1 MTKSN
6 RTEPHHSLKLLCWNI
21 NHSRDKFEG
30 PKVEIPEVCR
40 LLNNHDIFAMQETKG
55 EINFQNYCCFNSNRQ
70 GSNSGGVCIG
80 VHKSLKPGV
89 SRVKVDCTEDIV
101 AVKLKSEFFN
111 LDNDTNLINV
121 YDSPMN
127 GSFKKRKKLISS
139 EEPTTLEHLQ
149 EVIASIP
156 IAEDIILLGDFNA
169 RTSTLSDI
177 LPHDAHNNEF
187 NPGDENNELLPK
199 RNNSDP
205 KLNTNGRPFI
215 ELLQSLGLVILN
227 GRTLGDIF
235 GAPTCIQRMGA
246 SCVDYICTS
255 PSLHK
260 KVRSFKVENVSHY
273 SDHRPLSMTLS
284 TNLMNRIPNNIPM
297 SKVLSAPSA
306 FKWIRSEHPAMDTS
320 MLFLSAQQKEDVVNK
335 VEELL
340 SHTANSGDDVL
351 NLNKDVV
358 NIFTQVAASVTTKKG
373 SNKRTNKKK
382 WFDMDCRIAKRAANQ
397 AERKVSQNPFNQR
410 YRDQLLLKS
419 KEYRA
424 MKRSKKGNFLY
435 EMNNKINGSNGVDW
449 TALKQLSDEHKDE
462 DQFDIYDLILFHKF
476 FNDLYNKKCG
486 KESGHINDHGQIEL
500 KPSDHI
506 QSQLQ
511 VDTLNRCFSL
521 SEMESVIKRLKSN
534 KSVSEDLISNEML
547 KHMSKH
553 FKELL
558 LKLFNDCLQQG
569 VYPWNRSITTPLHK
583 KGDRQNPDN
592 YRAITVGSCLGKL
605 FSSLLLKRLLDF
617 REVMCPDYPN
627 QLGFRSG
634 AQCNDHILTLNTIIE
649 KYVRVGKKRLFACFV
664 DYRKA
669 FDTVCREALLFKLDQ
684 IGIAG
689 NFFKCI
695 SYMYNNS
702 CTRIKL
708 IKKLSAAIDVT
719 IGTEQGHPMSPELFK
734 LFIHDLSMRLEAIDE
749 LDLPQLNGFK
759 VSHLLWA
766 DDLVLLALD
775 PGSLQK
781 LLDCLYQYA
790 ERWELSVNIGK
801 TNIMVFNTSARILKC
816 AYGFKLGD
824 LEISPVRTYCYLGI
838 QFSLNGSFKQ
848 AIDLLR
854 KKALRAFFSIKR
866 ILDTRALTTSTM
878 LTLMDSLVKPV
889 ATYGCAVWLPSA
901 NVYKALLSLNTEVTI
916 PKAAAKDALE
926 LTHLKILKWVLGVHK
941 KTSNNFCYG
950 DTGRLPWTLTVLPQ
964 CIRYYLRA
972 STAVEGNVNT
982 LLYHTFQEQKEL
994 NLSWYHTWSSIISC
1008 STIAKPDLSP
1018 VQATYKHLHDT
1029 FINHWSSELLSQS
1042 KMSFYVGVKHEF
1054 REEQYLNLSSRTHRI
1069 NIAKLRASSHDLRI
1083 ERGRYTKSRDSRALK
1098 ACRHCC
1104 NYNMLVGLIELPF
1117 STDPILETEEH
1128 VLTECPKYH
1137 QLRSNLSDN
1146 LKSLILL
1153 KAYGTIMS
1161 SSHIYEF
1168 GKYLTDCHRLRNP
1181 AKTPPEPL

>member
-6 RTEPHHSLKLLCWNI
+6 RTKPHHSLKLLCWNI

-260 KVRSFKVENVSHY
+260 KVRSFRVENVSHY

-284 TNLMNRIPNNIPM
+284 TNLMNQIPNNIPM
-297 SKVLSAPSA
+297 SNVPSAPSA

-351 NLNKDVV
+351 KLNKDVV

-719 IGTEQGHPMSPELFK
+719 IGTEQEHPMSPELFK

-854 KKALRAFFSIKR
+854 KKALRSFFSIKR

-941 KTSNNFCYG
+941 KTNNNFCYG

-982 LLYHTFQEQKEL
+982 LLFHTFQEQKEL